1 MAENPARAGD
11 VHRNDSGESVADPPL
26 PHDHLTARE
35 LLDALVDRARVRIR
49 WVGAG
54 RLLGGAGAAIVIAG
68 LGWWLMRSPA
78 LPTEAALPIAT
89 HAGDRV
95 VDDQHRSHSPSAAAR
110 HQRRPGDRARSRRR
124 CREPAGGLRAGGRR
138 AGRRCRR
145 GGGWSDRRGRP
156 ERAQPRRTGHRRRP
170 GRGPDRGFSPAAG
183 RIRHGT
189 QSRHGGRIS
198 RRERPPV
205 PSTSTRRRRVSSK
218 HCPGSVRRPPRRS
231 SSTARTAGPSAG
243 STTCSTSRASARPSS
258 TRSATRSR
266 RDTGAVRAASG
277 R

>member
-11 VHRNDSGESVADPPL
+11 VHRNDSGESVADQPL

-89 HAGDRV
+89 HAGDSSSTTT
-95 VDDQHRSHSPSAAAR
+95 QIAHSVAAAPTSDAPATVLV
-110 HQRRPGDRARSRRR
+110 HVAGAVNQPGVYELATG
-124 CREPAGGLRAGGRR
+124 A

-156 ERAQPRRTGHRRRP
+156 ERAQPRRTGRRRRP
-170 GRGPDRGFSPAAG
+170 GRGPDRGFSPAG
-183 RIRHGT
+183 RFRHGT

-198 RRERPPV
+198 SGSDPRSCRPQ
-205 PSTSTRRRRVSSK
+205 R
-218 HCPGSVRRPPRRS
+218 GD
-231 SSTARTAGPSAG
+231 GG
-243 STTCSTSRASARPSS
+243 
-258 TRSATRSR
+258 
-266 RDTGAVRAASG
+266 
-277 R
+277 